1 MIIEEFG
8 PKKYIGK
15 RQVLNRKTEDTKTI
29 PKDKFQKHWLKLPAC
44 IRFILTIPLMIFYL
58 IPWFIITETVKY
70 LWNNKYWVIGIVG
83 TTAAIYFT
91 LVAKYGADRL
101 AEAAKVLLGGLVL
114 IIIIKNFFLILSI
127 LFYSGIIYLIYW
139 AVMHALTR

>member
-1 MIIEEFG
+1 MIIEELG
-8 PKKYIGK
+8 PKQLKNK
-15 RQVLNRKTEDTKTI
+15 KTENTKTKVI
-29 PKDKFQKHWLKLPAC
+29 PKDKFQKYWLKLPAY

-58 IPWFIITETVKY
+58 IPCFIITETIKY

-91 LVAKYGADRL
+91 LVEKYGADRL
-101 AEAAKVLLGGLVL
+101 AEATKVLLGGFLL
-114 IIIIKNFFLILSI
+114 IIIIKNFFSI
-127 LFYSGIIYLIYW
+127 LYFLFFSGILYLIYW

>member
-15 RQVLNRKTEDTKTI
+15 KQVLNRKTEDTKTI
-29 PKDKFQKHWLKLPAC
+29 PKDKFQRYWLKLPAC
-44 IRFILTIPLMIFYL
+44 IRFILTIPLMIIYL
-58 IPWFIITETVKY
+58 IPCFIITKY

-83 TTAAIYFT
+83 TSAAIYFT
-91 LVAKYGADRL
+91 LVTKYGADRL
-101 AEAAKVLLGGLVL
+101 AEAAKVLLGGLIL

-139 AVMHALTR
+139 AVMHALTQ

>member
-8 PKKYIGK
+8 PKKNIGK
-15 RQVLNRKTEDTKTI
+15 KQVLNRKTEDTKII
-29 PKDKFQKHWLKLPAC
+29 PKDKFQKYWLKLPAY

-58 IPWFIITETVKY
+58 IPCFIITETVKY

-83 TTAAIYFT
+83 TTTAIYFT

-114 IIIIKNFFLILSI
+114 IIIIKNFFLILAL